1 MKFKK
6 KDIKYF
12 LNLYKKM
19 GVPKVEAE
27 DNLKKLVKWVENL
40 PDKITLYRIIFVNSE
55 DQIIKDKPGSHY
67 MMDKDHLMD
76 THYIDIKNLS
86 QGSECYLLT
95 VVADKKIVDVFQTI
109 ATNIIYP
116 SEKEITLK
124 NKGKGIK
131 YINHKRIN
139 E

>member
-1 MKFKK
+1 MKIKK

-12 LNLYKKM
+12 LNLYKQA
-19 GVPKVEAE
+19 GISKVEAQ
-27 DNLKKLVKWVENL
+27 DDLNKLIRWVENL
-40 PDKITLYRIIFVNSE
+40 PNKITLYRIIFVDSE

-76 THYIDIKNLS
+76 THYIDIKNLP

-95 VVADKKIVDVFQTI
+95 VEADKKMVNVFQTI
-109 ATNIIYP
+109 ATNIVYP
-116 SEKEITLK
+116 SEKEITLY
-124 NKGKGIK
+124 NKGEGIN
-131 YINHKRIN
+131 YIGHQKIN